1 MKEDK
6 KGLVDKVKELVFAS
20 KEVEVVEVKFAE
32 VKVADGTILNIEGEV
47 AEGSIVSI
55 ISEDGQ
61 EVSKEADYTLEDGRT
76 IKVDAEGKITEIVE
90 APAEEAKEDA
100 KEVVIDPEV
109 LLAEEGDAKE
119 DEAKGDPKK
128 DEEKE
133 DEVHPLEVRVADL
146 EKLIAELMSQ
156 FSEVN
161 TKVEQFSAL
170 PAEEELKIKK
180 EEFSG
185 VKKTRATG
193 LSALAAYRSK

>member
-1 MKEDK
+1 M
-6 KGLVDKVKELVFAS
+6 
-20 KEVEVVEVKFAE
+20 
-32 VKVADGTILNIEGEV
+32 
-47 AEGSIVSI
+47 
-55 ISEDGQ
+55 
-61 EVSKEADYTLEDGRT
+61 
-76 IKVDAEGKITEIVE
+76 
-90 APAEEAKEDA
+90 
-100 KEVVIDPEV
+100 
-109 LLAEEGDAKE
+109 LAEEGDAKE
-119 DEAKGDPKK
+119 DEAKEDPKK